1 MTMAMAIVTS
11 HEAFN
16 ELGLGIEAV
25 NHPASF
31 EGLLLKISSYFVVPF
46 IIKENIYIGFG
57 CDLLMRVLSLVF
69 PPYYYDRVYKVTIL
83 LTLLINYFLKAY
95 TPW

>member
-46 IIKENIYIGFG
+46 IIKENIYWFR
-57 CDLLMRVLSLVF
+57 M
-69 PPYYYDRVYKVTIL
+69 
-83 LTLLINYFLKAY
+83 
-95 TPW
+95 

>member
-1 MTMAMAIVTS
+1 MSALVYLYIQRLLLRITMTMAMAIVTS

-46 IIKENIYIGFG
+46 IIKENIY
-57 CDLLMRVLSLVF
+57 
-69 PPYYYDRVYKVTIL
+69 
-83 LTLLINYFLKAY
+83 
-95 TPW
+95 